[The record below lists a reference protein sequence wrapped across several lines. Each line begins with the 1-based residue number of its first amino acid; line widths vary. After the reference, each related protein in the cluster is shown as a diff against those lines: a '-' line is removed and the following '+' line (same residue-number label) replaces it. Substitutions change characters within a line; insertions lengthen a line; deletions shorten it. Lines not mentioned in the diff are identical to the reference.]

1 MIHLIINRLR
11 IFVHFKNPLLNV
23 SKNTHSLKMKV
34 KQKKQEADKLNNL
47 LLTVLC
53 LATLVNGIEFKTVHF
68 FSVNVST

>member
-1 MIHLIINRLR
+1 MLIIKC
-11 IFVHFKNPLLNV
+11 IIYFPFKNPLLNV

>member
-1 MIHLIINRLR
+1 MA
-11 IFVHFKNPLLNV
+11 KNPLLNV
-23 SKNTHSLKMKV
+23 SQNTHSPRMKV
-34 KQKKQEADKLNNL
+34 KQKKQAYKLNNL

>member
-1 MIHLIINRLR
+1 MLIYGKEPT
-11 IFVHFKNPLLNV
+11 FKCWRKHTSPI
-23 SKNTHSLKMKV
+23 MKV
-34 KQKKQEADKLNNL
+34 KQKKQEAYKLNNL